1 MQHWPLLNL
10 HEGVVLPNSHYGMLG
25 ANGRRQECHYVL
37 RSIVEQSPESLHLG
51 SGCHEGK
58 GSIGLFHGE
67 E

>member
-1 MQHWPLLNL
+1 M
-10 HEGVVLPNSHYGMLG
+10 LPNSHYGMLG
-25 ANGRRQECHYVL
+25 ANGRKQECHYVL